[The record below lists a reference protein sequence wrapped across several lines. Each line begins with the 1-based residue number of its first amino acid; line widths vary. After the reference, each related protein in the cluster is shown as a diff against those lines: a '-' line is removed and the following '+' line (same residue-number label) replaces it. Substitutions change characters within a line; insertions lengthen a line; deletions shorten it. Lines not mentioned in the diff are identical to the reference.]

1 MSLLIEEKEV
11 ELAGKKFIIS
21 KFKAFI
27 GVEIMTQ
34 VPQLSL
40 HTTFTGKYPELQRL
54 MVETLKHAAIVMED
68 GKKVQFETK
77 EQIEAH
83 CSPADVVFLQ
93 KEIWGYNVENF
104 PIADVF
110 GALVQEIKEHVV
122 RLMPTFTHLLQRL
135 LKKD

>member
-1 MSLLIEEKEV
+1 MSHLIEEKEV
-11 ELAGKKFIIS
+11 ELGGKKFVIS
-21 KFKAFI
+21 KFRAFI

-54 MVETLKHAAIVMED
+54 MVETLKHAAIVTED
-68 GKKVQFETK
+68 GKRVYFETK

-83 CSPADVVFLQ
+83 CTPADVVFLQ
-93 KEIWGYNVENF
+93 KEIWSYNVENF

-110 GALVQEIKEHVV
+110 GGLVQEIKSHVV